1 MPRRRAA
8 RRSQS
13 RRKPAAAAAALAMA
27 GLALALAGPAQAHS
41 ASGWQ
46 QAGSLPVSL
55 VITSVTPAYAVP
67 GQTVTVRGSI
77 TNTSA
82 AAISGISI
90 RLRSSSSSFESRDA
104 LQEYASGFELQADG
118 YVPGATTRRPISL
131 AVGAT
136 RPWSVALPARR
147 VGMTSFGVYPLAAEA
162 DSASD
167 TPLPGGTSRTFLPF
181 WPGRHGPPRPQPQQ
195 IAWIL
200 PIVGQP
206 TQGPCPVA
214 TLLNNSLAT
223 SLAPGGR
230 LGSLL
235 AAGQAE
241 SASTHLTW
249 AVDPSLLESA
259 QAMTSPYRVGGS
271 ADCLTEYSRQ
281 PASHAAAAWL
291 RAFKRATAGQGVFV
305 TPYADVDIAALTRES
320 LDTDL
325 ASAFAL
331 GRSAASSILGRN
343 FGPAPAAPPG
353 QAAAPPGQ
361 AAAPLA
367 GLAWPANGLADRA
380 VLENLAANKVTAVIL
395 DSSTMP
401 AESGDFAADSA
412 VTSTPDGVNGDMR
425 VLLADDTITSVLDSA
440 NSPADPAGAAF
451 AVRQRFLAETA
462 MITAQAPNTTRSIVV
477 APPRRWN
484 PPGGLAQGLLA
495 ETASAPWL
503 RPVSISQLVTAK
515 LPAGQPVRQPPA
527 SRARGGLTSKLLRQ
541 VKDLDRRVALLQ
553 SIRLQPDPSLS
564 VAVAG
569 VESSAW
575 QGAAGGLQAQ
585 ALLDRVS
592 GYLSSQLEALTIT
605 KPLPITMGGLKGSP
619 PVSISSHLDYPVKV
633 RLQVSVPGGAGMV
646 IRAPAI
652 RTIPPDSV
660 VNIKLNVHAAT
671 VGSTIIHLALLAPNG
686 AVLPGSTV
694 AMTIRSTQFGTLA
707 LVILAAALG
716 IFMITSAARAIRQ
729 GGAARDSDPP
739 GSGQDHAGGAG
750 EPGDA
755 ASGGSVAG
763 EHAEQTAGLQEPGH
777 ARISADHDPTEDTDE
792 LARAPDWADQG

>member
-1 MPRRRAA
+1 M
-8 RRSQS
+8 
-13 RRKPAAAAAALAMA
+13 PAAIAAALATA

-41 ASGWQ
+41 ASGR

-136 RPWSVALPARR
+136 RPWSVALPVRR

-206 TQGPCPVA
+206 VQGPCPVA

-271 ADCLTEYSRQ
+271 TACLAGYTRQ

-291 RAFKRATAGQGVFV
+291 RTFKRATAGQGVFV

-325 ASAFAL
+325 ASAFTQ
-331 GRSAASSILGRN
+331 GRSAASSILSRN
-343 FGPAPAAPPG
+343 FSPAPAAPK
-353 QAAAPPGQ
+353 GQ

-425 VLLADDTITSVLDSA
+425 VLLADDTITSVLGSA
-440 NSPADPAGAAF
+440 DSPADPAGAAF

-484 PPGGLAQGLLA
+484 PPAGLAQGLLA
-495 ETASAPWL
+495 ETASVPWL
-503 RPVSISQLVTAK
+503 RPVSVTQLVTAK
-515 LPAGQPVRQPPA
+515 LPAGQPVRQPPT

-553 SIRLQPDPSLS
+553 SIRLRPDPSLS

-592 GYLSSQLEALTIT
+592 GYLSSQQQALTIT

-619 PVSISSHLDYPVKV
+619 PVSISSHLTYPVRV
-633 RLQVSVPGGAGMV
+633 RLQVSVPGGAGVV
-646 IRAPAI
+646 ISAPAI

-686 AVLPGSTV
+686 TVLPGSTV
-694 AMTIRSTQFGTLA
+694 AMTIRATQFGTLV

-729 GGAARDSDPP
+729 GGAARDTDPP
-739 GSGQDHAGGAG
+739 GSGQDDAGGAG
-750 EPGDA
+750 DPGDA
-755 ASGGSVAG
+755 ARGGSVAG
-763 EHAEQTAGLQEPGH
+763 EHAEQIAGLQEPGH

>member
-1 MPRRRAA
+1 M
-8 RRSQS
+8 
-13 RRKPAAAAAALAMA
+13 PAAIAAALATA

-41 ASGWQ
+41 ASGR

-136 RPWSVALPARR
+136 RPWSVALPVRR

-206 TQGPCPVA
+206 VQGPCPVA

-271 ADCLTEYSRQ
+271 TACLAGYTRQ

-291 RAFKRATAGQGVFV
+291 RTFKRATAGQGVFV

-325 ASAFAL
+325 ASAFTQ
-331 GRSAASSILGRN
+331 GRSAASSILSRN
-343 FGPAPAAPPG
+343 FSPAPAAPK
-353 QAAAPPGQ
+353 GQ

-425 VLLADDTITSVLDSA
+425 VLLADDTITSVLGSA

-484 PPGGLAQGLLA
+484 PPAGLAQGLLA
-495 ETASAPWL
+495 ETASVPWL
-503 RPVSISQLVTAK
+503 RPVSVTQLVTAK
-515 LPAGQPVRQPPA
+515 LPAGQPVRQPPT

-553 SIRLQPDPSLS
+553 SIRLRPDPSLS

-592 GYLSSQLEALTIT
+592 GYLSSQQQALTIT

-619 PVSISSHLDYPVKV
+619 PVSISSHLTYPVRV
-633 RLQVSVPGGAGMV
+633 RLQVSVPGGAGVV
-646 IRAPAI
+646 ISAPAI

-686 AVLPGSTV
+686 TVLPGSTV
-694 AMTIRSTQFGTLA
+694 AMTIRATQFGTLV

-729 GGAARDSDPP
+729 GGAARDTDPP
-739 GSGQDHAGGAG
+739 GSGQDDAGGAG
-750 EPGDA
+750 DPGDA
-755 ASGGSVAG
+755 ARGGSVAG
-763 EHAEQTAGLQEPGH
+763 EHAAQIAGLQEPGH